1 MRLWIGFA
9 LVLGGVGAWWAGTH
23 GTTPALIQAA
33 AQTTQKEAARAA
45 GAPESVG
52 PRAEPVDYFHPDRD
66 TPVEP
71 AYGGTLRLH
80 LENLPRSLNAALE
93 NAQAAKNLLFELH
106 ATLLRRDWETWEFV
120 PELARDWERADTLVL
135 GAAGTDGERTL
146 YGTVREDGDAYE
158 LVPLD
163 AVPGARPERYTRATV
178 ARVERQTV
186 VTFHLRE
193 GVRWQDGHPFDAD
206 DVIFSWRIAQNP
218 AVTCDWVRPYLLK
231 IVRAEALDAH
241 TVRFF
246 FGEQYFNARGVFTD
260 NLCILPRHLYDLR
273 DPDHASFQADASDE
287 ACAREINENPHNT
300 QWIGLGAYRLTAFS
314 QQGVECERNPDYFDP
329 EHGGYFD
336 RIVWRHIANDEAT
349 YQALL
354 DREIDFTVRISSDQ
368 YFGEATARPAFSDHY
383 YKGYF
388 YLGAFNYLPWNTRR
402 PLLADVRV
410 RKALAQSMDMEEYVR
425 TVAHGLA
432 LLPTGF
438 QCYFGPAYDHDVQRL
453 PFDLESAR
461 ERFAEAGW
469 YDRDGDGV
477 IDKDGQ
483 PFELHL
489 MIQSGSKGSEIFARM
504 FQESLAKV
512 GVRLVIEPLDWATY
526 MERLNARDFDAG
538 IGSWA
543 VDVTENDPVQLWH
556 SQSAGRGGSNHAGVI
571 DPHVDELIARGARE
585 LDDEKRW
592 ATWRELHRYLYE
604 EVQPYLYRE
613 MPPRKFA
620 LSKAVRGVQ
629 FFKVNPGYSPRRWF
643 LPAGTPGTRPTR

>member
-1 MRLWIGFA
+1 
-9 LVLGGVGAWWAGTH
+9 
-23 GTTPALIQAA
+23 
-33 AQTTQKEAARAA
+33 
-45 GAPESVG
+45 
-52 PRAEPVDYFHPDRD
+52 
-66 TPVEP
+66 
-71 AYGGTLRLH
+71 
-80 LENLPRSLNAALE
+80 
-93 NAQAAKNLLFELH
+93 
-106 ATLLRRDWETWEFV
+106 
-120 PELARDWERADTLVL
+120 
-135 GAAGTDGERTL
+135 
-146 YGTVREDGDAYE
+146 
-158 LVPLD
+158 
-163 AVPGARPERYTRATV
+163 
-178 ARVERQTV
+178 
-186 VTFHLRE
+186 
-193 GVRWQDGHPFDAD
+193 
-206 DVIFSWRIAQNP
+206 
-218 AVTCDWVRPYLLK
+218 
-231 IVRAEALDAH
+231 
-241 TVRFF
+241 
-246 FGEQYFNARGVFTD
+246 
-260 NLCILPRHLYDLR
+260 
-273 DPDHASFQADASDE
+273 
-287 ACAREINENPHNT
+287 
-300 QWIGLGAYRLTAFS
+300 
-314 QQGVECERNPDYFDP
+314 
-329 EHGGYFD
+329 
-336 RIVWRHIANDEAT
+336 
-349 YQALL
+349 
-354 DREIDFTVRISSDQ
+354 
-368 YFGEATARPAFSDHY
+368 
-383 YKGYF
+383 
-388 YLGAFNYLPWNTRR
+388 
-402 PLLADVRV
+402 V

-512 GVRLVIEPLDWATY
+512 GVRLVIAPLDWATY

-629 FFKVNPGYSPRRWF
+629 FFKVTPATRRAAGS
-643 LPAGTPGTRPTR
+643 PAGTPGTRPTRWTAYVLRRLGLMVPTLLGITLLSFALLQLVPGDPARAALRHGRAVRRRRARSGGAAAARVPARCAAVEALPALPRALRPLAARRALRRRLGRAHVRRPARARPRDRAPSPHVRVADELGRRLAVTVPLALAALVVAYAVAVPIGVPVRAAAQGPPRAHERAGDVPALQRAGLLAGLLLQLAFGQPASAGCRRWASPSRARIPCSRASSTACCPSCACRSRPPAYLSRQMRAGMLEVAARGLPARGRARAGLPERTVIRSTRCATR